1 MAINQRRSSFSNPA
15 VNRVMNFDD
24 SFGAAQSCTYGGIFA
39 KVGYF
44 LLIMLAGVAAFFYMH
59 SYFGN
64 QGYTVQSIIAE
75 DFVIYSN
82 EVSIMMG
89 AWVITLIAGLVAA
102 FVPKTIPVTGTIY
115 CAGMG
120 YAVAIT
126 SYIYAAE
133 YSGIV
138 VEALVLTV
146 LIIGAM
152 AFLFTSGIVKVGE
165 KFKTIVLTALMA
177 SVLGGIIFFVIRM
190 IAPNSMIVHSIT
202 KLQNG
207 PLGIL
212 FAVLG
217 VLLAAALLLIDF
229 DTIAHAVTDGVNK
242 KYEWY
247 CSYSLMLSVIFLYLK
262 VLQLLARIQNNR
274 S

>member
-15 VNRVMNFDD
+15 VNRVMNFQD
-24 SFGAAQSCTYGGIFA
+24 SYGAAETCTYAGIFA
-39 KVGYF
+39 RVGYF
-44 LLIMLAGVAAFFYMH
+44 LVVMLLGVGAFFYMH
-59 SYFGN
+59 SYFGS
-64 QGYTVQSIIAE
+64 QGYTVSSVIAE
-75 DFVIYSN
+75 GFVIYSN
-82 EVSIMMG
+82 EAAIMMG

-102 FVPKTIPVTGTIY
+102 FATNTIPVTGTIY

-138 VEALVLTV
+138 VEALVLTI

-152 AFLFTSGIVKVGE
+152 AFLYTSGIVKVGE
-165 KFKTIVLTALMA
+165 RFRTVVMTALMV
-177 SVLGGIIFFVIRM
+177 SVIGGLVFMLLRWL
-190 IAPNSMIVHSIT
+190 APNSMIVHSIL
-202 KLQNG
+202 KIQNG

-229 DTIAHAVTDGVNK
+229 ETIAQAVTNGVNK

-247 CSYSLMLSVIFLYLK
+247 CSYSLMLSVILLYLK